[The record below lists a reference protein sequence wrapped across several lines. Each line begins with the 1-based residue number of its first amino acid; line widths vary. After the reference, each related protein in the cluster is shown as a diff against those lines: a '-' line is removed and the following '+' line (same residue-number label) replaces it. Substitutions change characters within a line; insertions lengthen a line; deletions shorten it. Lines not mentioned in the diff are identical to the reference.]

1 MDILHEL
8 PILKSTVLPQVNAK
22 QIEKNKCVND
32 LSKVSKHC
40 FTTSELVVLHII
52 KFEVA

>member
-8 PILKSTVLPQVNAK
+8 PILKSAVLPQVNAK
-22 QIEKNKCVND
+22 QIEKNKYVID

-40 FTTSELVVLHII
+40 FITSELVVMYII
-52 KFEVA
+52 KLK